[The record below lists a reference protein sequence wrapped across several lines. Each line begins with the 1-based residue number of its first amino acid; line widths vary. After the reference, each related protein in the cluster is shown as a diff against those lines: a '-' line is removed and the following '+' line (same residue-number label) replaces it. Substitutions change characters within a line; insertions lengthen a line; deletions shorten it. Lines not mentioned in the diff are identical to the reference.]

1 MDKAPIE
8 FWFDFSSPY
17 SYLASELI
25 DDLAAKYGRKVKW
38 RPMMLGAAFKAS
50 GLPLLI
56 TVPLKGEYSKR
67 DFDRSARFLGIP
79 YRFPSKF
86 PLATLVAARGYYWL
100 HGQDCATRPLAAE
113 GDPRSGGVA
122 TASGMATPNSD
133 SRGLISAS
141 AVAPSACAEGTA
153 PRSGVAREFAH
164 AVFRAYWVDDRDIG
178 ELPVVL
184 EIVDHLG
191 IDRDAFT
198 TAIVTPEIKDRLK
211 QETDAAIAKGMF
223 GAPYFMVDGE
233 PFWGVDRLPQ
243 IEKWLQT
250 GGF

>member
-1 MDKAPIE
+1 MAEPIE

-38 RPMMLGAAFKAS
+38 RPIMLGAAFKAS

-56 TVPLKGEYSKR
+56 TVPLKGDYSKR
-67 DFDRSARFLGIP
+67 DFDRSARFLGLP
-79 YRFPSKF
+79 YKFPPKF

-100 HGQDCATRPLAAE
+100 HGQDCAK
-113 GDPRSGGVA
+113 
-122 TASGMATPNSD
+122 
-133 SRGLISAS
+133 
-141 AVAPSACAEGTA
+141 
-153 PRSGVAREFAH
+153 AREFAH
-164 AVFRAYWVDDRDIG
+164 AVFRAYWVDGRDIS

-184 EIVDHLG
+184 EIVDHLS

-198 TAIVTPEIKDRLK
+198 TAIATPEFKDRLR
-211 QETDAAIAKGMF
+211 QETDDAIAKGMF

-233 PFWGVDRLPQ
+233 AFWGVDRLPQ
-243 IEKWLQT
+243 MEKWLQT

>member
-1 MDKAPIE
+1 MAEPID

-25 DDLAAKYGRKVKW
+25 DDLAARHGRKVKW
-38 RPMMLGAAFKAS
+38 RPIMLGAAFKAS

-56 TVPLKGEYSKR
+56 TVPLKGDYSKR
-67 DFDRSARFLGIP
+67 DFDRSARFLGLP
-79 YRFPSKF
+79 YKFPSKF

-100 HGQDCATRPLAAE
+100 HGQDCAK
-113 GDPRSGGVA
+113 
-122 TASGMATPNSD
+122 
-133 SRGLISAS
+133 
-141 AVAPSACAEGTA
+141 
-153 PRSGVAREFAH
+153 AREFAH
-164 AVFRAYWVDDRDIG
+164 AVFRAYWVDDRDIS

-198 TAIVTPEIKDRLK
+198 TAIVTPEIKDRLR
-211 QETDAAIAKGMF
+211 QETDDAIAKGMF

-233 PFWGVDRLPQ
+233 PFWGADRLPQ
-243 IEKWLQT
+243 IDKWLAT